1 MGDEQSYLNELQHK
15 SGCIGSG
22 SAPGASLPDP
32 LGVTVRAGVPRHRN
46 LIFTSA
52 GDHSNLRLWLA
63 GTRKFDLW
71 VTYYGDGRNSYG
83 EAADYYAERKGSK
96 FQNLHFAY
104 RECHAL
110 FAQYDYVMAM
120 DDDVIIGADEL
131 DRLFDLCK
139 SHDLW
144 ACQPAFSPRGRISWP
159 ITRVRPTCSYR
170 FTNFIEMTCPIF
182 RQDKLAAFMQVYDP
196 VLVGYGM
203 DWWFLHTMGA
213 DLSGK
218 VAVIDEIICVNPHER
233 TKTGVREI
241 DRLQP
246 MVKRQAIW
254 TEVKKKYG
262 IRGEEQGTRE
272 FLRIRKPLFQG
283 LWDLLVYSTYAVP
296 IWCRRIPSDVARRLR
311 RKWQEIA
318 G

>member
-1 MGDEQSYLNELQHK
+1 MADEQSYLNELQHK
-15 SGCIGSG
+15 LAVIASDSP
-22 SAPGASLPDP
+22 SAASLRYPPD
-32 LGVTVRAGVPRHRN
+32 VTVRDGTPRHRY

-52 GDHSNLRLWLA
+52 GDHSNLHLWLA
-63 GTRKFDLW
+63 DNRKFDLW

-83 EAADYYAERKGSK
+83 DAADYYTERKGSK

-104 RECHAL
+104 RECPQV

-120 DDDVIIGADEL
+120 DDDVIIDADGL
-131 DRLFDLCK
+131 DRLFELCK
-139 SHDLW
+139 SHHLW

-159 ITRVRPTCSYR
+159 ITRVKPTCKYR
-170 FTNFIEMTCPIF
+170 FTNFIEMTCPMF
-182 RQDKLAAFMQVYDP
+182 RQDKLAAFMRVYDP

-203 DWWFLHTMGA
+203 DWWFLHTMGT

-218 VAVIDEIICVNPHER
+218 VAVIDDIVCINPHER
-233 TKTGVREI
+233 TKSGVREI

-246 MVKRQAIW
+246 MLTRQAVW
-254 TEVKKKYG
+254 AEVKKKYG
-262 IRGEEQGTRE
+262 IRGEEQGTHE
-272 FLRIRKPLFQG
+272 FLRIRKPLWQG
-283 LWDLLVYSTYAVP
+283 LWALLVYSTYAVP
-296 IWCRRIPSDVARRLR
+296 IWCRRIPSGVARRLR